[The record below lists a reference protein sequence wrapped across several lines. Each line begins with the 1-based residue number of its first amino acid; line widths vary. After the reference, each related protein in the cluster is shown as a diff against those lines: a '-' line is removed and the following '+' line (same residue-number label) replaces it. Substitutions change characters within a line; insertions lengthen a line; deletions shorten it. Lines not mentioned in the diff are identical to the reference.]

1 LLRHAGGYF
10 PLCLLELCR
19 VGVRQQQ
26 VHVASVCCVACDSS
40 GRKKRGS
47 AELGTWDMAIAS

>member
-1 LLRHAGGYF
+1 
-10 PLCLLELCR
+10 